1 MQTPTITAYGFLQV
15 RYDESRNLIFVIRD
29 DVIGIITKVKLSTP
43 DINEEI
49 EIGKNSRVLLALD
62 SAATS
67 ASNF

>member
-1 MQTPTITAYGFLQV
+1 MKFL
-15 RYDESRNLIFVIRD
+15 IRD
-29 DVIGIITKVKLSTP
+29 DVIGIITKLKLSTP